1 MKTTTVVLVVLAFIT
16 SLAIAYFQY
25 YFKAKS
31 IRKVTIY
38 LFILRSLSLFLL
50 LLLFIN
56 PTIKSKR
63 YTVQKP
69 VLSIVLDNSESV
81 AYFKQDS
88 LVQSLI
94 NDLRTN
100 SALNKKFTINY
111 YTFGT
116 DIQLNAN
123 VDFTEKQTDIA
134 QALRHINELNK
145 EKNNPIV
152 LVTDGNQT
160 LGNDYTYLNIQNPV
174 YPLVVG
180 DTSSYEDLRIARLNV
195 NRYSFLNN
203 QFPVE
208 TMVFYDGNKKVN
220 ANFTI
225 EKNGKTVYRKL
236 LKFNSNKTTETVEVN
251 LTSEKEGVQFYT
263 AKVDDLAREKNTV
276 NNTKSFSVE
285 VINKQ
290 RQILILSAI
299 NHPDLG
305 VLKKSIERDQQQ
317 KVTIRLIDSKIQIKD
332 YQLIILYQPN
342 LKFKDYFHEINK
354 EKINYFLITGSQTDW
369 NFINTNDF
377 GVQKNS
383 INQSENYAANFN
395 TGYLVFAQK
404 DINFSTFPPLKDR
417 FGQLQIT
424 VPYQSLLTQ
433 NINGFSTNAPLL
445 ATADINNHKR
455 VFLLGEGIWK
465 WRSTSYQNSRSFND
479 FDEFLGKIV
488 QYASSKKVRERL
500 DIDIETLYNAN
511 SIITVG
517 AFYVDE
523 NYTFDPRATILFDLK
538 NEITGETSSFPFSLN
553 RNSYQLEI
561 SALDP
566 GKYSFIARVEGE
578 NIVKKGRFR
587 ISQFNVEEQFTNANA
602 TKLQRLTQKTGG
614 TLFLA
619 NEKETF
625 IKTII
630 KDPQYTSI
638 QKERLKKT
646 PIIDWLWILF
656 LVVGLLSAE
665 WFIRKYH
672 GKI

>member
-1 MKTTTVVLVVLAFIT
+1 M
-16 SLAIAYFQY
+16 
-25 YFKAKS
+25 
-31 IRKVTIY
+31 
-38 LFILRSLSLFLL
+38 
-50 LLLFIN
+50 
-56 PTIKSKR
+56 
-63 YTVQKP
+63 
-69 VLSIVLDNSESV
+69 
-81 AYFKQDS
+81 
-88 LVQSLI
+88 
-94 NDLRTN
+94 
-100 SALNKKFTINY
+100 
-111 YTFGT
+111 
-116 DIQLNAN
+116 NAN

-180 DTSSYEDLRIARLNV
+180 DTSSYEDLMITRLNV

-236 LKFNSNKTTETVEVN
+236 LKFNSNKTAETVEVN
-251 LTSEKEGVQFYT
+251 LTSEKEGDQFYA
-263 AKVDDLAREKNTV
+263 AKIDDLAREKNTV

-305 VLKKSIERDQQQ
+305 ALKKSIERDQQQ

-342 LKFKDYFHEINK
+342 LKFKDFFHEISK

-433 NINGFSTNAPLL
+433 NIDGFSTNVPLL
-445 ATADINNHKR
+445 ATADVNNHKR

-479 FDEFLGKIV
+479 FDKFLGKIV

-538 NEITGETSSFPFSLN
+538 NNNYTFFFSLN

-561 SALDP
+561 SALDS
-566 GKYSFIARVEGE
+566 G
-578 NIVKKGRFR
+578 NIFMPV
-587 ISQFNVEEQFTNANA
+587 
-602 TKLQRLTQKTGG
+602 
-614 TLFLA
+614 
-619 NEKETF
+619 
-625 IKTII
+625 
-630 KDPQYTSI
+630 
-638 QKERLKKT
+638 
-646 PIIDWLWILF
+646 
-656 LVVGLLSAE
+656 
-665 WFIRKYH
+665 
-672 GKI
+672 

>member
-1 MKTTTVVLVVLAFIT
+1 MKTTTVVLIVLAFIT

-180 DTSSYEDLRIARLNV
+180 DTSSYEDLRITRLNV

-263 AKVDDLAREKNTV
+263 AKIDDLARERNTV

-305 VLKKSIERDQQQ
+305 ALKKSIERDQQQ

-433 NINGFSTNAPLL
+433 NINGFSTNSPLL
-445 ATADINNHKR
+445 ATADVNNHKR

-553 RNSYQLEI
+553 RYSYQLEI

-566 GKYSFIARVEGE
+566 GKYSFTARVEGE

>member
-1 MKTTTVVLVVLAFIT
+1 M
-16 SLAIAYFQY
+16 
-25 YFKAKS
+25 
-31 IRKVTIY
+31 
-38 LFILRSLSLFLL
+38 
-50 LLLFIN
+50 
-56 PTIKSKR
+56 
-63 YTVQKP
+63 
-69 VLSIVLDNSESV
+69 LSIALDNSESV
-81 AYFKQDS
+81 AYFKQNS
-88 LVQSLI
+88 LVQSFI
-94 NDLRTN
+94 NDLRAN

-160 LGNDYTYLNIQNPV
+160 LGNDYTYLNIQNPI

-180 DTSSYEDLRIARLNV
+180 DTSSCEDLRITRLNV

-208 TMVFYDGNKKVN
+208 AMVLYDGNKKVN
-220 ANFTI
+220 ANFAI

-236 LKFNSNKTTETVEVN
+236 LKFDSNKTTETVEVN
-251 LTSEKEGVQFYT
+251 LTSEREGVQFYT
-263 AKVDDLAREKNTV
+263 AKIDDLAREKNTV
-276 NNTKSFSVE
+276 NNTESFSVE

-305 VLKKSIERDQQQ
+305 ALKKSIERDQQQ
-317 KVTIRLIDSKIQIKD
+317 KVTIRLIDSKIQITD

-342 LKFKDYFHEINK
+342 LKFKDYFNEINK
-354 EKINYFLITGSQTDW
+354 EKINYFLITGPQTDW

-377 GVQKNS
+377 GVHKNS

-404 DINFSTFPPLKDR
+404 DINFSTFPPLEDR

-424 VPYQSLLTQ
+424 VPHQSLLTQ

-445 ATADINNHKR
+445 ATADVNNHKR

-465 WRSTSYQNSRSFND
+465 WRSTSYQNSHSFND

-488 QYASSKKVRERL
+488 QYAYSKKIRERL

-538 NEITGETSSFPFSLN
+538 NETTGETSSFPFFLN
-553 RNSYQLEI
+553 RNSYQLEM

-566 GKYSFIARVEGE
+566 GKYSFTARVEGE

-587 ISQFNVEEQFTNANA
+587 ISQFNVEEQFTSANTA
-602 TKLQRLTQKTGG
+602 KLLRLTQKTGG